1 MIAVKGHSNRSR
13 RRGLEPFGKR
23 RKEFGEAKGRK
34 AERAGASES
43 NESLTSSHLR
53 FTILDFRRHTS
64 HRVNRQ
70 SYIANFRPLS
80 LRVNPVFKI
89 KNLLQ
94 KIKTSSSNPIKGL
107 LVKKI
112 PNFFPGAFME
122 NHWQTLQ
129 KPPKKNLKNG
139 QKTRDF

>member
-80 LRVNPVFKI
+80 LRVNPAVKI

-94 KIKTSSSNPIKGL
+94 KIKTSSSNPIK
-107 LVKKI
+107 
-112 PNFFPGAFME
+112 PNQGFIDEKNSKFFPGAFME

-129 KPPKKNLKNG
+129 KPPKNG